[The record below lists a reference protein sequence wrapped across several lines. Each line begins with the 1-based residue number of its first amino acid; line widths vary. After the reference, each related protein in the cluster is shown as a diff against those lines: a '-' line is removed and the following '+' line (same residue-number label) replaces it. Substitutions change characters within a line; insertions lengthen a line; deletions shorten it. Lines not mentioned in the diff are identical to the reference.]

1 MKHVEFAA
9 ATGYKS
15 SLTLPRAPMLRQDIW
30 KSIPNA
36 EQLADPEDVFAL
48 AWRTHRAM
56 SALGLSEKTV
66 EQYTK
71 GGLVIILD
79 RHYDAG
85 TDRYSDKI
93 LDRLVGERR
102 LQYEQGQTTR
112 ALYQNLRKSAY
123 WLREMHRTGNITVG
137 RIPNW

>member
-71 GGLVIILD
+71 RRNYLFCIISNSL
-79 RHYDAG
+79 
-85 TDRYSDKI
+85 
-93 LDRLVGERR
+93 
-102 LQYEQGQTTR
+102 
-112 ALYQNLRKSAY
+112 
-123 WLREMHRTGNITVG
+123 
-137 RIPNW
+137 